1 MLTNLVDTKK
11 VLYLCSVLV
20 KWYTITLTQIQNNML
35 QIKNL
40 SFSYRKP
47 THELFCDFSLD
58 LLPGNVYG
66 LLGKN
71 GAGKSTLI
79 YLMTGLLTPA
89 SGMVTLDGEDV
100 RRRLPKTL
108 SDMFLVPEEFELPHI
123 TLSQFVSINSP
134 FYPRFSNE
142 DMNRYLDIFEMEHDV
157 KLQSLSMG
165 QKKKVFM
172 SFALAT
178 NTQVLIMDEPT
189 NGLDIP
195 SKSQFR
201 KIIAQGMTDDKMM
214 LFSTHQVRDIE
225 AILDHVTIIDQSR
238 VLLNTGLAEVS
249 SRLAFRPLREGDQPL
264 LVQQGVMGAL
274 AVVPAKPG
282 EETQVDLEMLF
293 NATLQQPAA
302 IGQLFNK

>member
-1 MLTNLVDTKK
+1 
-11 VLYLCSVLV
+11 
-20 KWYTITLTQIQNNML
+20 ML
-35 QIKNL
+35 QIRDLK
-40 SFSYRKP
+40 FSYRKP
-47 THELFCDFSLD
+47 YSELFNDFSLD
-58 LLPGNVYG
+58 LFPGNVYG

-89 SGMVTLDGEDV
+89 SGQVTLDGNDV

-108 SDMFLVPEEFELPHI
+108 SDMFLVPEEFDLPN
-123 TLSQFVSINSP
+123 TSLTQFVSINAP
-134 FYPRFSNE
+134 FYPRFSME
-142 DMNRYLDIFEMEHDV
+142 DMNRYLDIFEIEHNT

-201 KIIAQGMTDDKMM
+201 KIIAMGMNDEKLM

-238 VLLNTGLAEVS
+238 VLLNTSIADVS
-249 SRLAFRPLREGDQPL
+249 SRLAFRQLRDSDKPL
-264 LVQQGVMGAL
+264 LVQQGPMGTM
-274 AVVPAKPG
+274 AVVPASPN

-293 NATLQQPAA
+293 NATLQQPQA
-302 IGQLFNK
+302 IKELFK